1 MKDQKSEEIVQ
12 KLKTNFQE
20 NRYFPS
26 VVVPT
31 ETDPIEVKVDDEIS
45 VKTSNGEITT
55 GKIQFIGQVGRDPDP
70 KDKKLFFVLQLPPGF
85 KPNVVARSVKAYMS
99 HCIRNNIKIK

>member
-1 MKDQKSEEIVQ
+1 MKDEKSKEIVQ
-12 KLKTNFQE
+12 QLRTNFKE

-26 VVVPT
+26 IVVPT
-31 ETDPIEVKVDDEIS
+31 NADPIEIKVDDEIS
-45 VKTSNGEITT
+45 VKTSSGEITK
-55 GKIQFIGQVGRDPDP
+55 GKIQFIGQVGREPDP
-70 KDKKLFFVLQLPPGF
+70 KDKKLFFVLQLPPEF